1 MPLVDFKERPQQ
13 WKWIG
18 AHRDGDDL
26 LESLCEE
33 WLQIKEQLKNKK
45 DVTAETD
52 SSSTS
57 NPRAKTDFVVRPS
70 TEEERAAFREQE
82 QKRYDNPHK
91 AFTFRMHGFESVV
104 GPVKGVFSKDT
115 NLNKAREH
123 SLLTSLRP
131 PYVTILTLVRDAASR
146 LPNGEGT
153 RAEVCEL
160 LKDSQFLNSN
170 CSDAQIHTVVS
181 GALDRL
187 HYERDPCVKYDSN
200 RKVWIYLH
208 RNRTEEEF
216 EKIHQASA
224 AAARA
229 KKMQKPRVPR
239 QPKSKESVQPQE
251 QEGAVTAPPT
261 VPTVAGVGPTSSPRQ
276 ADSLPSQVE
285 PGQSQLRGPSRLNT
299 AETGIACSPSH
310 KFTSALNSHTSV
322 LNIADDPVDTS
333 PLQLSNVSEDLKGD
347 AQIAR
352 KDSWSSEGESSD
364 ESSASDRES
373 DSGSAGSSSEGRKEL
388 KIHPGKGKTL
398 PGVEQTA
405 TRLQDNQTID
415 ESGFDFGDTT
425 SRKEGNPDTS
435 SEPGS
440 GSESD
445 FSNVD

>member
-347 AQIAR
+347 AQIAH